1 MTDEVMRRLRRIR
14 RLAWLLDAA
23 VRVPGTRFRLGA
35 ASLVGLFPAA
45 GSLVLGMVSL
55 SIVWQAWRMGVPRVL
70 LMRMIVNVALE
81 TLVDTVPLAG
91 DAFDTVFKANMRN
104 VALVE
109 RYLNVGPGPWRE

>member
-1 MTDEVMRRLRRIR
+1 
-14 RLAWLLDAA
+14 
-23 VRVPGTRFRLGA
+23 
-35 ASLVGLFPAA
+35 
-45 GSLVLGMVSL
+45 MVSL